1 MKKTLTF
8 LIGLLFISAS
18 AQNKHFDL
26 TWEDSPKEFLKENST
41 TALPAFNEEYYVN
54 NDDGTISFIAQ
65 WDDDR
70 YVNKNTIQI
79 TNVAYGTISNQNLGG
94 IDKRRLPTSIEAKI
108 VNSSARGK
116 NAHILIVSP
125 LINDNG
131 VIKKVLS
138 FDVNYSFLARRP
150 NNSIAKNTAAV
161 TSSVLAS
168 GNFYRFSV
176 QESGIHRISAD
187 FLNQIGLNTG
197 NINPRKIK
205 IYGNGG
211 RMIPHVNSEN
221 EYYDVTENAIS
232 VVGEEDGEFNA
243 NDYILFYAE
252 GSRKWNKDSQTHINA
267 YTDKTYYYITADGSD
282 DGKRIPEAVQPTATP
297 DITINQYDDY
307 QFHEE
312 DNVNIVKLG
321 RRWFGEVFNIE
332 TEQTFDFTI
341 PNLITTEPVTIGIK
355 PAAISNG
362 TTTMTT
368 AINGQPAQD
377 INGNSAFNFSFS
389 PINTSTLAT
398 QHVVSGATQLRQGLI
413 VDQVNL
419 SSENLSITLTYQNNG
434 VAGSVGYLDYIT
446 VEARRMLTGIGS
458 QFTFRYN
465 DARNILGVGE
475 FVISNAASIEQ
486 VWDVTD
492 IWNVTK
498 ITNDAL
504 ANNFSF
510 KAPMGEVREYIALD
524 TSQFLIPSIEP
535 NSLLVNQ
542 DLKGSVFSQGDV
554 EYIIITPDAFVSQA
568 ERLADFHRNNSGM
581 IVKVVTLASIYNEFN
596 TGNPDIGAIRN
607 FIKYVYDNASTVD
620 NRVKYVCMFGDAS
633 YDYKD
638 RIEGNTNIVPV
649 YQAFDSF
656 NLTRGFMTD
665 DFYGMMDP
673 DEGLLTIS
681 DRLDIA
687 LGRMLIL
694 DANQAKEM
702 VDKTLTYYS
711 KESYGR
717 WRNTVTIVSDDAENN
732 SDKDLE
738 VDLDALGNTI
748 AQQKPFINITK
759 IHSDAYVQ
767 QSSAAGERY
776 PEVNEAIKDNIALGS
791 LVVNYFGHGG
801 EDGLSG
807 ERIFEKG
814 DSQEL
819 TNECRLPL
827 FITITCE
834 YTRFDNPLRETA
846 GEFMFWNE
854 NGGAVALLTTTR
866 QIFQNVGVSINELL
880 ARYLFSYGSNEYQ
893 PVSEALRQTKTL
905 VTTTNKR
912 TVFYIG
918 DPALKLAIPRPRV
931 NLTAINDV
939 PITQP
944 TDTLKALS
952 KVKMAGNITDE
963 FGNLLDTYNGTVFST
978 IYDKKIQRQTLA
990 NDFPFVLDFE
1000 TLGEII
1006 FRGKSEVVDGNFE
1019 FEFVVPRD
1027 ITIPVGN
1034 GRISFYAE
1042 KGDILEDHTGFNESF
1057 KVGELDENA
1066 PVDNDPPVVNLFLN
1080 DESFVSG
1087 GITNES
1093 PFLLAKL
1100 SDENGINTASGIGHD
1115 IVAILDGDEVN
1126 PFVLNDYYETELND
1140 YTRGIVKFPLRDLE
1154 DGTHTL
1160 SLKAWDVY
1168 NNSSTTE
1175 IQFTVFNE
1183 NNSLTITNV
1192 LNYPNPFVSYTEF
1205 WFNHNSSSELDIMV
1219 QVFTISGKVVRTLVG
1234 KTNAGATSKDF
1245 SSLSRDIV
1253 WDGKDDFGDKLAKG
1267 VYVYKITVKS
1277 PLTNQKVEKFEKLVI
1292 L

>member
-1 MKKTLTF
+1 MKKKLTF
-8 LIGLLFISAS
+8 LIGILFISAQ

-26 TWEDSPKEFLKENST
+26 VWNDTPAQFSNESSTITLPTFTKEYFV
-41 TALPAFNEEYYVN
+41 Y
-54 NDDGTISFIAQ
+54 NDNATISFIAQ
-65 WDDDR
+65 WSDDR
-70 YVNKNTIQI
+70 SVNKNSIRI
-79 TNVAYGTISNQNLGG
+79 ENVAYGTMSNQNLGA
-94 IDKRRLPTSIEAKI
+94 IDKRKLPTTIKFQIS
-108 VNSSARGK
+108 NSSARGE
-116 NAHILIVSP
+116 NAHVLIVSP
-125 LINDNG
+125 LINENG
-131 VIKKVLS
+131 IVKKVLS
-138 FDVNYSFLARRP
+138 FDVSYNFLARRP
-150 NNSIAKNTAAV
+150 NSVFKNSEAV
-161 TSSVLAS
+161 TNSVLAS
-168 GNFYRFSV
+168 GNFYKFSLE
-176 QESGIHRISAD
+176 ESGIYRLNAD
-187 FLNQIGLNTG
+187 FLNQLGLNTG

-211 RMIPHVNSEN
+211 RMIPHLNSLN
-221 EYYDVTENAIS
+221 EHFDVIENAIT
-232 VVGEEDGEFNA
+232 VVGEEDGQFNA
-243 NDYILFYAE
+243 EDYVLFYAE
-252 GSRKWNKDSQTHINA
+252 GPKKWNSDSQTHINA
-267 YTDKTYYYITADGSD
+267 YSNKTYYYITADGSQ
-282 DGKRIPEAVQPTATP
+282 DGKRIAEAMQPTGTP
-297 DITINQYDDY
+297 DVTITQFDDY
-307 QFHEE
+307 QFHEL
-312 DNVNIVKLG
+312 DNANIVKLG
-321 RRWFGEVFNIE
+321 RRWFGEIFNID
-332 TEQTFDFTI
+332 TEQTFDFTLQ
-341 PNLITTEPVTIGIK
+341 NLVATEPVSIGIK

-362 TTTMTT
+362 TTSMSTL
-368 AINGQPAQD
+368 INGQPAED
-377 INGNSAFNFSFS
+377 TNGQSIFNFSFS
-389 PINTSTLAT
+389 PINASSYAT
-398 QHVVSGATQLRQGLI
+398 QHISSGLPPERQGLI
-413 VDQVNL
+413 EEEVTV
-419 SSENLSITLTYQNNG
+419 SSENLSITLNYQNNG

-446 VEARRMLTGIGS
+446 VASTRTLTGVDE
-458 QFTFRYN
+458 QFKFRYN
-465 DARNILGVGE
+465 DAGSILGIGE
-475 FVISNAASIEQ
+475 FVISNASNIAQ

-492 IWNVTK
+492 IWNVK
-498 ITNDAL
+498 KVTNDAS
-504 ANNFSF
+504 ANTFSF
-510 KAPMGEVREYIALD
+510 AASMGEIREYIALD
-524 TSQFLIPSIEP
+524 TTVFLTPTLEP
-535 NSLLVNQ
+535 NSLVVNQ
-542 DLKGSVFSQGDV
+542 DLKGTIFATGDV
-554 EYIIITPDAFVSQA
+554 EYIIISPEAFVTQA

-581 IVKVVTLASIYNEFN
+581 IVKVVTLKSIYAEFN

-607 FIKYVYDNASTVD
+607 FLKYVYDNASTD
-620 NRVKYVCMFGDAS
+620 ENKIKYVCMFGDAS

-649 YQAFDSF
+649 YHAYDSF
-656 NLTRGFMTD
+656 NLTRGYMTD
-665 DFYGMMDP
+665 DFYGMMDEE
-673 DEGLLTIS
+673 EGTMFIT

-687 LGRMLIL
+687 FGRMLIL
-694 DANQAKEM
+694 DANQAKKM
-702 VDKTLTYYS
+702 VDKTLSYYA

-717 WRNTVTIVSDDAENN
+717 WRNTVTIISDDAQNN

-748 AQQKPFINITK
+748 AQNKPFINITK
-759 IHSDAYVQ
+759 IHADAYVQ
-767 QSSAAGERY
+767 ESSAAGERY
-776 PEVNEAIKDNIALGS
+776 PEVKEAIKDNIALGS

-834 YTRFDNPLRETA
+834 YTRFDNPLRQTA

-854 NGGAVALLTTTR
+854 NGGAVSLLTTTR
-866 QIFQNVGVSINELL
+866 QIFQNVGVSINQLL
-880 ARYLFSYGSNEYQ
+880 ARYLFSYGSNEYL
-893 PVSEALRQTKTL
+893 PISEALRQTKTL
-905 VTTTNKR
+905 VTTSNKR

-918 DPALKLAIPRPRV
+918 DPALKLAIPKPRV

-963 FGNLLDTYNGTVFST
+963 FGNLLNTYNGTVFSA

-1006 FRGKSEVVDGNFE
+1006 FRGKAAVVDGNFE

-1042 KGDILEDHTGFNESF
+1042 KNDILEDHTGFNESF
-1057 KVGELDENA
+1057 KVGELNENA
-1066 PVDNDPPVVNLFLN
+1066 PIDNEGPLVNLFMN

-1100 SDENGINTASGIGHD
+1100 SDDNGINTASGIGHD
-1115 IVAILDGDEVN
+1115 IIAILDGDEVN

-1140 YTRGIVKFPLRDLE
+1140 YTKGIVKFPLRDLE
-1154 DGTHTL
+1154 EGTHTL
-1160 SLKAWDVY
+1160 LLKAWDVY
-1168 NNSSTTE
+1168 NNSATTE

-1183 NNSLTITNV
+1183 NNSLTINNV

-1219 QVFTISGKVVRTLVG
+1219 QVFTISGKVVRTLIG
-1234 KTNAGATSKDF
+1234 KSNAGASSKNS

-1277 PLTNQKVEKFEKLVI
+1277 ALTNQKAEKFEKLVI

>member
-8 LIGLLFISAS
+8 LIGLLFISVH

-26 TWEDSPKEFLKENST
+26 TWSDTPKEFLKENSSVK
-41 TALPAFNEEYYVN
+41 LPTFNEDYFVVN
-54 NDDGTISFIAQ
+54 DNGTISFIAQ

-70 YVNKNTIQI
+70 YVNKNSMQLQ
-79 TNVAYGTISNQNLGG
+79 NVTYGAISNQNLGA
-94 IDKRRLPTSIEAKI
+94 IDKQKLPNSIQARI
-108 VNSSARGK
+108 VNSGARGK

-125 LINDNG
+125 LINENG
-131 VIKKVLS
+131 IVKKVLS
-138 FDVNYSFLARRP
+138 FDISYNFLANRSRSIGK
-150 NNSIAKNTAAV
+150 NNTTI
-161 TSSVLAS
+161 TSSVLSS
-168 GNFYRFSV
+168 GNFYKFSV
-176 QESGIHRISAD
+176 EETGIYRLSAD
-187 FLNQIGLNTG
+187 FLNQLGLNTG

-211 RMIPHVNSEN
+211 RMIPHLNSAN
-221 EYYDVTENAIS
+221 EHYDVAENAIT
-232 VVGEEDGEFNA
+232 VFGEEDGEFNA
-243 NDYILFYAE
+243 NDYVLFYAE
-252 GSRKWNKDSQTHINA
+252 GPSKFNSDSQTHINA
-267 YTDKTYYYITADGSD
+267 YTDKTYYFITVDGE

-297 DITINQYDDY
+297 DVTITEYDDY
-307 QFHEE
+307 QFHEV
-312 DNVNIVKLG
+312 DVVNIVKLG
-321 RRWFGEVFNIE
+321 RRWFGEIFNIE
-332 TEQTFDFTI
+332 SEQTFNFTL
-341 PNLITTEPVTIGIK
+341 PNLVTTEPVRIGIK

-362 TTTMTT
+362 VTNMNTI
-368 AINGQPAQD
+368 INGQPAENVDGQP
-377 INGNSAFNFSFS
+377 AFNFMF
-389 PINTSTLAT
+389 PQINDTRLAT
-398 QHVVSGATQLRQGLI
+398 EHNVSGVNSNRNGLI
-413 VDQVNL
+413 EDEVNL
-419 SSENLSITLTYQNNG
+419 SSGDLSITLNYENNG
-434 VAGSVGYLDYIT
+434 IAGSIAYLDYIS
-446 VEARRMLTGIGS
+446 VESKRTLMGVDD
-458 QFTFRYN
+458 QFTFKYN
-465 DARNILGVGE
+465 DARNIIGIGE
-475 FVISNAASIEQ
+475 FVVSNASKIYE
-486 VWDVTD
+486 VWDITD

-498 ITNDAL
+498 VTNTTSSGT
-504 ANNFSF
+504 FSF
-510 KAPMGEVREYIALD
+510 KAAMGEVRQYIAGD
-524 TSQFLIPSIEP
+524 SSRFLIPTIEP
-535 NSLLVNQ
+535 NSLVPNQ
-542 DLKGSVFSQGDV
+542 DLKGSIFANGDI
-554 EYIIITPDAFVSQA
+554 EYIIISPENLAAQA
-568 ERLADFHRNNSGM
+568 ERIADFHRGNSGM
-581 IVKVVTLASIYNEFN
+581 VAEVVTLKSIYNEFN

-607 FIKYVYDNASTVD
+607 FLKYVYDNASVPE
-620 NRVKYVCMFGDAS
+620 NRIKYVCFFGDAS

-638 RIEGNTNIVPV
+638 RIQGNTNIVPV
-649 YQAFDSF
+649 FQAYDSF
-656 NLTRGFMTD
+656 NLTSGFMTD
-665 DFYGMMDP
+665 DFYGMMDD
-673 DEGLLTIS
+673 DEGTMAVT

-687 LGRMLIL
+687 LGRMLLL
-694 DANQAKEM
+694 DANQAKKI
-702 VDKTLTYYS
+702 VDKTLVYYS
-711 KESYGR
+711 KEAFGR

-732 SDKDLE
+732 SDRELE
-738 VDLDALGNTI
+738 VDLDALGDVISTE
-748 AQQKPFINITK
+748 KPFINISK

-767 QSSAAGERY
+767 ESSAAGERY

-801 EDGLSG
+801 EDGLAG

-819 TNECRLPL
+819 ANDCRLPL

-854 NGGAVALLTTTR
+854 KGGAVSLLTTTR

-880 ARYLFSYGSNEYQ
+880 ARYLFSYGSNVYE
-893 PVSEALRQTKTL
+893 PVSEALRQTKNL

-912 TVFYIG
+912 TVFFIG
-918 DPALKLAIPRPRV
+918 DPAMKLAIPQPRV

-952 KVKMAGNITDE
+952 RVKMAGNITDDS
-963 FGNLLDTYNGTVFST
+963 GNLMDTYNGTVFST

-990 NDFPFVLDFE
+990 NDIPFVLDFE

-1006 FRGKSEVVDGNFE
+1006 FRGKAAVVDGEFE

-1042 KGDILEDHTGFNESF
+1042 KEGVLEDNTGYNENF
-1057 KVGELDENA
+1057 KVGELNEDAPIDNDA
-1066 PVDNDPPVVNLFLN
+1066 PVINLFLN

-1100 SDENGINTASGIGHD
+1100 SDANGINTASGIGHD
-1115 IVAILDGDEVN
+1115 IVAVLDGDEVN
-1126 PFVLNDYYETELND
+1126 PIILNDYYETELND
-1140 YTRGIVKFPLRDLE
+1140 YTRGIVKFPLRDIE

-1183 NNSLTITNV
+1183 NNSLTINNV

-1205 WFNHNSSSELDIMV
+1205 WFNHNSSSELDIMI

-1234 KTNAGATSKDF
+1234 KTNAGASSKDF

>member
-8 LIGLLFISAS
+8 LLGLLFISAY

-26 TWEDSPKEFLKENST
+26 TWSDTPKEFSKENSSVK
-41 TALPAFNEEYYVN
+41 LPTFNEEYFVS

-70 YVNKNTIQI
+70 FVNKNSMQI
-79 TNVAYGTISNQNLGG
+79 ENVVYGTISNQNLGE
-94 IDKRRLPTSIEAKI
+94 IDTQRLPTSLQSKI
-108 VNSSARGK
+108 VNSGARGK

-125 LINDNG
+125 LIRENG
-131 VIKKVLS
+131 VVKKVLS
-138 FDVNYSFLARRP
+138 FDVSYTFLARRP
-150 NNSIAKNTAAV
+150 NIRTKNNTTI

-168 GNFYRFSV
+168 GNFYKFSV
-176 QESGIHRISAD
+176 VESGIYRLDAN
-187 FLNQIGLNTG
+187 FLNQVGLNTG
-197 NINPRKIK
+197 SIDPRKIK

-211 RMIPHVNSEN
+211 RMIPHRNSEN
-221 EYYDVTENAIS
+221 EYYDVTENAIT
-232 VVGEEDGEFNA
+232 VFGEEDGEFNA
-243 NDYILFYAE
+243 QDYILFYAE
-252 GSRKWNKDSQTHINA
+252 GNDVFNQDSQTHINA
-267 YTDKTYYYITADGSD
+267 YSDKTYYFITADGTE
-282 DGKRIPEAVQPTATP
+282 DGKRIPEAVQPTAAP
-297 DITINQYDDY
+297 DITITTYDDY
-307 QFHEE
+307 QFHEV

-321 RRWFGEVFNIE
+321 RRWFGDVFNIE
-332 TEQTFDFTI
+332 TERTFNFTL
-341 PNLITTEPVTIGIK
+341 PNLVTSEPVRIGIK

-362 TTTMTT
+362 ITNMNTI
-368 AINGQPAQD
+368 INGQPAEN
-377 INGNSAFNFSFS
+377 INGQPAFNFTF
-389 PINTSTLAT
+389 PQINDSRLAT
-398 QHVVSGATQLRQGLI
+398 EHNVSGVPANRNGLI
-413 VDQVNL
+413 IDDVNL
-419 SSENLSITLTYQNNG
+419 SSNDLNITLNYQNNG
-434 VAGSVGYLDYIT
+434 IAGSIAYLDYIS
-446 VEARRMLTGIGS
+446 VESRRTLMGIDD
-458 QFTFRYN
+458 QFKFKYN
-465 DARNILGVGE
+465 DARNIVGTGE
-475 FVISNAASIEQ
+475 FVISNATKVYE
-486 VWDVTD
+486 VWDITD

-498 ITNDAL
+498 VTNTDASGT
-504 ANNFSF
+504 FSF
-510 KAPMGEVREYIALD
+510 KAPMGEVRQYIAGD
-524 TSQFLIPSIEP
+524 TSRFLIPTIEP
-535 NSLLVNQ
+535 NNQVPNQ
-542 DLKGSVFSQGDV
+542 DLKGSIFANGDV
-554 EYIIITPDAFVSQA
+554 EYIIVSPENLASQA
-568 ERLADFHRNNSGM
+568 ERIAEFHRGNSGM
-581 IVKVVTLASIYNEFN
+581 NAQVVTLKNIYNEFN

-607 FIKYVYDNASTVD
+607 FLKYVYDNATVPE
-620 NRVKYVCMFGDAS
+620 NRLKYVCFFGDAS

-638 RIEGNTNIVPV
+638 RVQGNTNIVPV
-649 YQAFDSF
+649 FQAYDSF
-656 NLTRGFMTD
+656 NLTSGFMTD
-665 DFYGMMDP
+665 DFYGMMDD
-673 DEGLLTIS
+673 DEGTMAVT

-687 LGRMLIL
+687 LGRMLVL
-694 DANQAKEM
+694 DPNQAKNI
-702 VDKTLTYYS
+702 VDKTLVYYS
-711 KESYGR
+711 KEAFGR

-738 VDLDALGNTI
+738 VDLDALGDVISTE
-748 AQQKPFINITK
+748 KPFINISK
-759 IHSDAYVQ
+759 IHSDAFQQ

-801 EDGLSG
+801 EDGLAG

-819 TNECRLPL
+819 ANDCRLPL

-854 NGGAVALLTTTR
+854 RGGAVSLLTTTR

-880 ARYLFSYGSNEYQ
+880 ARYLFSYGSNEYE
-893 PVSEALRQTKTL
+893 PVSEALRLTKNL

-912 TVFYIG
+912 TVFFIG
-918 DPALKLAIPRPRV
+918 DPAMKLAIPRPRV

-952 KVKMAGNITDE
+952 RVKMAGNITDDA
-963 FGNLLDTYNGTVFST
+963 GNLMNTYNGTVFST
-978 IYDKKIQRQTLA
+978 IYDKNIQRQTLA
-990 NDFPFVLDFE
+990 NDFPFVMDFE

-1006 FRGKSEVVDGNFE
+1006 FRGKAQVVEGEFE

-1042 KGDILEDHTGFNESF
+1042 KEGVLEDHTGYNDSF
-1057 KVGELDENA
+1057 KVGELNEDAPEDNDA
-1066 PVDNDPPVVNLFLN
+1066 PVINLFLN

-1100 SDENGINTASGIGHD
+1100 SDANGINTASGIGHD

-1126 PFVLNDYYETELND
+1126 PIVLNDYYETELND

-1154 DGTHTL
+1154 EGTHTL

-1205 WFNHNSSSELDIMV
+1205 WFNHNSSSELDIMI
-1219 QVFTISGKVVRTLVG
+1219 QIFTVSGKVVRTLVG
-1234 KTNAGATSKDF
+1234 KTNAGASSKDF

>member
-8 LIGLLFISAS
+8 LISLLFISAY

-26 TWEDSPKEFLKENST
+26 TWSTTPKEFSKEST
-41 TALPAFNEEYYVN
+41 TVQLPTFNKEYFVS

-65 WDDDR
+65 WDDSR
-70 YVNKNTIQI
+70 FVNSRSLQLD
-79 TNVAYGTISNQNLGG
+79 NVVYETISNESLGA
-94 IDKRRLPTSIEAKI
+94 IDKTKLPTSIQAKI
-108 VNSSARGK
+108 VNASARDN
-116 NAHILIVSP
+116 NAHLLIVSP
-125 LINDNG
+125 LIRENG
-131 VIKKVLS
+131 TVKKVVS
-138 FDVNYSFLARRP
+138 FDVSYNFSARRA
-150 NNSIAKNTAAV
+150 NAISKSSTAIS
-161 TSSVLAS
+161 SSVLAS
-168 GNFYRFSV
+168 GSFYKFSV
-176 QESGIHRISAD
+176 TESGIYRIDAN
-187 FLNQIGLNTG
+187 FLNQLGLNTG
-197 NINPRKIK
+197 SINPRKIK

-211 RMIPHVNSEN
+211 RMIPHLNSLN
-221 EYYDVTENAIS
+221 QYYDVAENAIT

-243 NDYILFYAE
+243 QDYILFYAE
-252 GSRKWNKDSQTHINA
+252 GPDVFNDDSQTHINA
-267 YTDKTYYYITADGSD
+267 YTDKTFYYITADGSE
-282 DGKRIPEAVQPTATP
+282 DGKRIPEAVQPTAAP
-297 DITINQYDDY
+297 DVTITQYNDY
-307 QFHEE
+307 QYHEV

-332 TEQTFDFTI
+332 SEQTFNFTL
-341 PNLITTEPVTIGIK
+341 PNLVTTEPVRIGIK

-362 TTTMTT
+362 ITNMNTF
-368 AINGQPAQD
+368 INNQPAQNIDGQPA
-377 INGNSAFNFSFS
+377 FNFTF
-389 PINTSTLAT
+389 PQINDSRLAT
-398 QHVVSGATQLRQGLI
+398 EHNVSGVSSNRNGLI
-413 VDQVNL
+413 IDEVNVT
-419 SSENLSITLTYQNNG
+419 SEDLNITLNYQNNG
-434 VAGSVGYLDYIT
+434 IAGSIAYLDYIT
-446 VEARRMLTGIGS
+446 VEATRTLTGIDD
-458 QFTFRYN
+458 QFKFKY
-465 DARNILGVGE
+465 DEARNIMGVGE
-475 FVISNAASIEQ
+475 FVISNASKVFE
-486 VWDVTD
+486 VWDITDMWNITKVT
-492 IWNVTK
+492 NT
-498 ITNDAL
+498 AL
-504 ANNFSF
+504 ANTFSF
-510 KAPMGEVREYIALD
+510 KAPMGEVRQYMAGD
-524 TSQFLIPSIEP
+524 TSRFLIPTIEP
-535 NSLLVNQ
+535 NSQVVNQ
-542 DLKGSVFSQGDV
+542 DIKGTIFSDGDV
-554 EYIIITPDAFVSQA
+554 EYIIVAPENLASQA
-568 ERLADFHRNNSGM
+568 ERIAEFHRGNSGM
-581 IVKVVTLASIYNEFN
+581 ITKVVTLESIYSEFN

-607 FIKYVYDNASTVD
+607 FIKYVYDNASIPE

-638 RIEGNTNIVPV
+638 RIQGNTNIVPV
-649 YQAFDSF
+649 FQAYDSF
-656 NLTRGFMTD
+656 NLTSGFMTD
-665 DFYGMMDP
+665 DFYGMMDSN
-673 DEGLLTIS
+673 EGTMAVF
-681 DRLDIA
+681 DRLDVA
-687 LGRMLIL
+687 MGRMLVL
-694 DANQAKEM
+694 DPNQAKNI
-702 VDKTLTYYS
+702 VDKTLVYYS
-711 KESYGR
+711 KEAFGR

-732 SDKDLE
+732 SDKDLQ
-738 VDLDALGNTI
+738 VDLDALGEVI
-748 AQQKPFINITK
+748 AAEKPFINISK

-801 EDGLSG
+801 EDGLAG

-819 TNECRLPL
+819 TNDCRLPL

-854 NGGAVALLTTTR
+854 NGGAVSLLTTTR

-880 ARYLFSYGSNEYQ
+880 ARYLFAYDSNEY
-893 PVSEALRQTKTL
+893 PTVAEALRQTKNL

-918 DPALKLAIPRPRV
+918 DPAMKLAIPQPRV

-952 KVKMAGNITDE
+952 RIKIAGNVTDDA
-963 FGNLLDTYNGTVFST
+963 GNLMNTYNGTVFST
-978 IYDKKIQRQTLA
+978 IYDKKIQRQTLS
-990 NDFPFVLDFE
+990 NDFPFIFDFE

-1006 FRGKSEVVDGNFE
+1006 FRGKAEVVEGNFE

-1042 KGDILEDHTGFNESF
+1042 KEGTLEDHTGYSEEL
-1057 KVGELDENA
+1057 KVGELNEDAPIDNDA
-1066 PVDNDPPVVNLFLN
+1066 PVVDLFLN

-1100 SDENGINTASGIGHD
+1100 SDANGINTASGIGHD

-1126 PFVLNDYYETELND
+1126 PIILNDYYETELND
-1140 YTRGIVKFPLRDLE
+1140 YTRGIVKFQLRDLE
-1154 DGTHTL
+1154 EGTHTL
-1160 SLKAWDVY
+1160 SLRAWDVY
-1168 NNSSTTE
+1168 NNSTTTE

-1183 NNSLTITNV
+1183 SNSLTITNV

-1219 QVFTISGKVVRTLVG
+1219 QIFTISGKVVRTLVG
-1234 KTNAGATSKDF
+1234 KTNAGASSKDF

>member
-1 MKKTLTF
+1 MKKKLTL
-8 LIGLLFISAS
+8 LIGLLFISVQ

-26 TWEDSPKEFLKENST
+26 TWSDSPVEFLKENT
-41 TALPAFNEEYYVN
+41 ITKLPTFNEEYYVN

-65 WDDDR
+65 WNDDR
-70 YVNKNTIQI
+70 YVNANSIRI
-79 TNVAYGTISNQNLGG
+79 DNVVYGAISRENLGA
-94 IDKRRLPTSIEAKI
+94 INKQLLPTTIKAKI
-108 VNSSARGK
+108 VNSSARNK

-131 VIKKVLS
+131 NVKKVLS
-138 FDVNYSFLARRP
+138 FDVSYNFLANRS
-150 NNSIAKNTAAV
+150 NIVVKSAEAITN
-161 TSSVLAS
+161 SVLAS
-168 GNFYRFSV
+168 GSFYKFSV
-176 QESGIHRISAD
+176 EESGVYRLSAD
-187 FLNQIGLNTG
+187 FLNQLGLDTG
-197 NINPRKIK
+197 SLDPKKIK

-211 RMIPHVNSEN
+211 RMIPLLNSQN
-221 EYYDVTENAIS
+221 EYYDVTENAIT
-232 VVGEEDGEFNA
+232 VVGEDDGQFNA
-243 NDYILFYAE
+243 QDYILFYAE
-252 GSRKWNKDSQTHINA
+252 GPKKWNADSQTHINA
-267 YTDKTYYYITADGSD
+267 YTDKTYYYITADGTA
-282 DGKRIPEAVQPTATP
+282 DGKRIPEAVQPTGTP
-297 DITINQYDDY
+297 DVTITEYDGY
-307 QFHEE
+307 QFHEV
-312 DNVNIVKLG
+312 DNINIVKLG

-332 TEQTFDFTI
+332 TEQTFNFTL
-341 PNLITTEPVTIGIK
+341 PNLVTSAPVRIGIK
-355 PAAISNG
+355 PAAVSNG
-362 TTTMTT
+362 TTSMTT
-368 AINGQPAQD
+368 VINGQPAQNT
-377 INGNSAFNFSFS
+377 NGQPTFAFSFA
-389 PINTSTLAT
+389 PINDSSFAT
-398 QHVVSGATQLRQGLI
+398 QHIVSGVSQLQQGLI
-413 VDQVNL
+413 EDEVNL
-419 SSENLSITLTYQNNG
+419 SSENLNITLTYQNNG
-434 VAGSVGYLDYIT
+434 IAGSVAYLDYISIWSKHT
-446 VEARRMLTGIGS
+446 LTGTGS

-465 DARNILGVGE
+465 DARNSMGIGE
-475 FVISNAASIEQ
+475 YVFSNASSITQ
-486 VWDVTD
+486 VWDITD
-492 IWNVTK
+492 IWNIRK
-498 ITNDAL
+498 ISNDTA
-504 ANNFSF
+504 ASAFSF
-510 KAPMGEVREYIALD
+510 TAPMGEIREYIAVD
-524 TSQFLIPSIEP
+524 GSQFLIPTIEP
-535 NSLLVNQ
+535 NSLVANQ
-542 DLKGSVFSQGDV
+542 DLKGTIFNDGDV
-554 EYIIITPDAFVSQA
+554 DYIIVSPDHFTVQA
-568 ERLADFHRNNSGM
+568 ERLADFHRNYSGM
-581 IVKVVTLASIYNEFN
+581 NVKVVTLTSIYNEFN

-607 FIKYVYDNASTVD
+607 FIKYVYDNASSLD
-620 NRVKYVCMFGDAS
+620 NRLKYVCFFGDAS
-633 YDYKD
+633 YDYKN
-638 RIEGNTNIVPV
+638 RIAGNSNIVPV
-649 YQAFDSF
+649 YHAYDSF
-656 NLTRGFMTD
+656 NLTRGFMSD
-665 DFYGMMDP
+665 DFYGMMDQN
-673 DEGLLTIS
+673 EGTLAVS

-687 LGRMLIL
+687 LGRMLVN
-694 DANQAKEM
+694 DVNQAKEM

-711 KESYGR
+711 KEAYGR

-748 AQQKPFINITK
+748 AQEKPFINISK

-801 EDGLSG
+801 EDGLAG
-807 ERIFEKG
+807 ERIFEKV

-819 TNECRLPL
+819 ANDCRLPL

-834 YTRFDNPLRETA
+834 YTRFDNPLRDTA

-854 NGGAVALLTTTR
+854 NGGAISLLTTTR

-893 PVSEALRQTKTL
+893 PISEALRQTKNL
-905 VTTTNKR
+905 VTTSNKR

-918 DPALKLAIPRPRV
+918 DPALKLAIPKPRV

-952 KVKMAGNITDE
+952 RIKMAGNITDE
-963 FGNLLDTYNGTVFST
+963 AGNIMNTYNGTVFST

-990 NDFPFVLDFE
+990 NDFPFILDFE

-1006 FRGKSEVVDGNFE
+1006 FRGKAEVVDGTFE

-1034 GRISFYAE
+1034 GRVSFYAE
-1042 KGDILEDHTGFNESF
+1042 KEGVLEDHTGFNESF
-1057 KVGELDENA
+1057 KVGELNEDA
-1066 PVDNDPPVVNLFLN
+1066 PVDNEPPVINLYMN

-1126 PFVLNDYYETELND
+1126 PFILNDYYETELND

-1219 QVFTISGKVVRTLVG
+1219 QVFTVSGKVVRTLVG
-1234 KTNAGATSKDF
+1234 KTNAEATSKDY

-1253 WDGKDDFGDKLAKG
+1253 WDGKDDFGDKLGKG

>member
-1 MKKTLTF
+1 MKNTLTF
-8 LIGLLFISAS
+8 LIGLLFISAQ
-18 AQNKHFDL
+18 AQNRHFDL
-26 TWEDSPKEFLKENST
+26 TWSDTPKEFLKENS
-41 TALPAFNEEYYVN
+41 AEKLPVFDEKYFVN

-70 YVNKNTIQI
+70 YVNNRTINLE
-79 TNVAYGTISNQNLGG
+79 NVAYATISNEKLGA
-94 IDKRRLPTSIEAKI
+94 INKRKLPTSIQAKI
-108 VNSSARGK
+108 LNSGARGK
-116 NAHILIVSP
+116 NAHVLIVSP

-131 VIKKVLS
+131 IIKKVLS
-138 FDVNYSFLARRP
+138 FDVSYNFLARRP
-150 NNSIAKNTAAV
+150 NSLAKNSQV
-161 TSSVLAS
+161 ITSSVLSS
-168 GNFYRFSV
+168 GNFYKFSV
-176 QESGIHRISAD
+176 EESGIYRLSAD
-187 FLNQIGLNTG
+187 FLNQLGLDTG
-197 NINPRKIK
+197 TINPRKIK

-211 RMIPHVNSEN
+211 RMIPHLNSLN
-221 EYYDVTENAIS
+221 QYFDVTENAIS
-232 VVGEEDGEFNA
+232 VIGEEDGAFNQG
-243 NDYILFYAE
+243 DYILFYAE
-252 GSRKWNKDSQTHINA
+252 GPEKWNADSQTHINA

-282 DGKRIPEAVQPTATP
+282 DGKRIPEAVQPTTAPAVT
-297 DITINQYDDY
+297 ITEYDDY
-307 QFHEE
+307 QFHEV
-312 DNVNIVKLG
+312 DVVNIVKLG

-332 TEQTFDFTI
+332 SEQTFEFSL
-341 PNLITTEPVTIGIK
+341 PNLVTSEPVRIGIK

-362 TTTMTT
+362 ITTMSTF
-368 AINGQPAQD
+368 INGQPAEN
-377 INGNSAFNFSFS
+377 INGQSAFNFSFAQ
-389 PINTSTLAT
+389 INGSSLAT
-398 QHVVSGATQLRQGLI
+398 QHIVSGASQQRQGLI
-413 VDQVNL
+413 EDEVNL
-419 SSENLSITLTYQNNG
+419 TSGDLNITLRYENNG
-434 VAGSVGYLDYIT
+434 IAGSIAYLDYIS
-446 VEARRMLTGIGS
+446 VEAKRMLMGVGE
-458 QFTFRYN
+458 QFTFKYN
-465 DARNILGVGE
+465 DARNVLGVGE
-475 FVISNAASIEQ
+475 YVISNAAAIEE
-486 VWDVTD
+486 VWDITDMWNATKVT
-492 IWNVTK
+492 NST
-498 ITNDAL
+498 A
-504 ANNFSF
+504 ASNFSF
-510 KAPMGEVREYIALD
+510 RAPMGEIREYIALD
-524 TSQFLIPSIEP
+524 NSRFLIPTIEP
-535 NSLLVNQ
+535 NSLVVNQ
-542 DLKGSVFSQGDV
+542 DLKGSIFSGGDV
-554 EYIIITPDAFVSQA
+554 DYIIISPEDFVSQA
-568 ERLADFHRNNSGM
+568 ERLADLHRNISEMN
-581 IVKVVTLASIYNEFN
+581 VKVVTLKSIYNEFN

-607 FIKYVYDNASTVD
+607 FLKYVYDNATTPD
-620 NRVKYVCMFGDAS
+620 NRLKYVCFFGDAS

-649 YQAFDSF
+649 YQAYDSF

-673 DEGLLTIS
+673 NEGTMAVS

-694 DANQAKEM
+694 DANQAKQM
-702 VDKTLTYYS
+702 VDKTITYYS
-711 KESYGR
+711 KEAYGR

-748 AQQKPFINITK
+748 ALEKPFINISK
-759 IHSDAYVQ
+759 IHSDAFVQ

-776 PEVNEAIKDNIALGS
+776 PEVTEAIKDNIALGS

-801 EDGLSG
+801 EDGLAG
-807 ERIFEKG
+807 ERIFEKV

-834 YTRFDNPLRETA
+834 YTRFDNPLRQTA

-854 NGGAVALLTTTR
+854 KGGAVSLLTTTR

-893 PVSEALRQTKTL
+893 PVSEALRQTKNL
-905 VTTTNKR
+905 VTTSNKR

-952 KVKMAGNITDE
+952 RVKISGNITDE
-963 FGNLLDTYNGTVFST
+963 SGNLLNSYNGTVFSS

-1006 FRGKSEVVDGNFE
+1006 FRGKAEVVEGNFE

-1042 KGDILEDHTGFNESF
+1042 KGDVLEDHTGFSENL
-1057 KVGELDENA
+1057 KVGELNEDA
-1066 PVDNDPPVVNLFLN
+1066 PIDNDAPVVNLFLN

-1100 SDENGINTASGIGHD
+1100 SDANGINTASGIGHD

-1154 DGTHTL
+1154 EGTHTL

-1219 QVFTISGKVVRTLVG
+1219 QIFTVSGKVVRTLVG
-1234 KTNAGATSKDF
+1234 KTNAGASSKDF

>member
-8 LIGLLFISAS
+8 LIGLLFITVH

-26 TWEDSPKEFLKENST
+26 TWSDTAKEFSKENSIVK
-41 TALPAFNEEYYVN
+41 LPTFNEEYFVS

-70 YVNKNTIQI
+70 YVSKNSMQLE
-79 TNVAYGTISNQNLGG
+79 NVVYGTISNQELGG
-94 IDKRRLPTSIEAKI
+94 INKQKLPTSIQARM

-125 LINDNG
+125 LIRQNG
-131 VIKKVLS
+131 VVKKVLS
-138 FDVNYSFLARRP
+138 FDVRYNFLAGRSTSAP
-150 NNSIAKNTAAV
+150 AQSTAAI

-168 GNFYRFSV
+168 GNFYKFSV
-176 QESGIHRISAD
+176 TESGIYRLDAN
-187 FLNQIGLNTG
+187 FLNQLGLNTG
-197 NINPRKIK
+197 TLNPRKIK

-211 RMIPHVNSEN
+211 RMIPHLNSQN
-221 EYYDVTENAIS
+221 EHYDVAENAIT
-232 VVGEEDGEFNA
+232 VVGEQDGAFNA
-243 NDYILFYAE
+243 EDYILFYAE
-252 GSRKWNKDSQTHINA
+252 GPDVFNDDSQTHINA
-267 YTDKTYYYITADGSD
+267 YTDKTYYFITADGSN
-282 DGKRIPEAVQPTATP
+282 DGKRIPEAVQPTAAP
-297 DITINQYDDY
+297 DVTITEFDDY
-307 QFHEE
+307 QFHEV

-332 TEQTFDFTI
+332 SEQTFNFTI
-341 PNLITTEPVTIGIK
+341 PNLVTTEPVRIGIK
-355 PAAISNG
+355 PASISNG
-362 TTTMTT
+362 VTSMSTF
-368 AINGQPAQD
+368 INNQPAQN
-377 INGNSAFNFSFS
+377 INGESAFNFTF
-389 PINTSTLAT
+389 PAINDTRLAT
-398 QHVVSGATQLRQGLI
+398 QHNVSGVPAIRNGLI
-413 VDQVNL
+413 IDDVNL
-419 SSENLSITLTYQNNG
+419 TSSDLNITLNYQNNG
-434 VAGSVGYLDYIT
+434 IAGSIGYLDYIS
-446 VEARRMLTGIGS
+446 VEAKRTLTGIDD
-458 QFTFRYN
+458 QFKFKYN
-465 DARNILGVGE
+465 EARNIIGTGE
-475 FVISNAASIEQ
+475 FVISNATNIFE
-486 VWDVTD
+486 VWDITD

-498 ITNDAL
+498 VTNTTGG
-504 ANNFSF
+504 NFTF
-510 KAPMGEVREYIALD
+510 RAPMGEIRQYIAGD
-524 TSQFLIPSIEP
+524 TSRFLVPTIEP
-535 NSLLVNQ
+535 NSQVLNQ
-542 DLKGSVFSQGDV
+542 DLKGTIFADGDV
-554 EYIIITPDAFVSQA
+554 DYIIVTPENLASQA
-568 ERLADFHRNNSGM
+568 ERIAQFHRTNSGM
-581 IVKVVTLASIYNEFN
+581 IVKVVTLNSIYTEFN

-607 FIKYVYDNASTVD
+607 FFKYVYDNASTPE
-620 NRVKYVCMFGDAS
+620 NRLKYACLFGDTS

-638 RIEGNTNIVPV
+638 RIQGNTNIVPV
-649 YQAFDSF
+649 FQAYDSF
-656 NLTRGFMTD
+656 NLTSGFMSD
-665 DFYGMMDP
+665 DFYGMMDA
-673 DEGLLTIS
+673 DEGTMTVT

-687 LGRMLIL
+687 MGRMLVL
-694 DANQAKEM
+694 DPNQAKTI
-702 VDKTLTYYS
+702 VDKTLVYYT
-711 KESYGR
+711 KEAFGR

-732 SDKDLE
+732 SDKDLQ
-738 VDLDALGNTI
+738 VDLDALAEVI
-748 AQQKPFINITK
+748 SAEKPFINISK
-759 IHSDAYVQ
+759 IHTDAFVQ
-767 QSSAAGERY
+767 ESSAAGERY

-801 EDGLSG
+801 EDGLAG
-807 ERIFEKG
+807 ERIFEKR

-819 TNECRLPL
+819 ENDCRLPL
-827 FITITCE
+827 FVTITCE

-846 GEFMFWNE
+846 GEFMYWNE
-854 NGGAVALLTTTR
+854 NGGAVSLLTTTR

-880 ARYLFSYGSNEYQ
+880 ARYLFAYGSNEY
-893 PVSEALRQTKTL
+893 PTVAEALRQTKNL
-905 VTTTNKR
+905 VTTSNKR

-918 DPALKLAIPRPRV
+918 DPAMKLAIPRPRV

-952 KVKMAGNITDE
+952 RIKIAGNVTDDA
-963 FGNLLDTYNGTVFST
+963 GNLMNTYNGTVFST
-978 IYDKKIQRQTLA
+978 IYDKKIQRQTLS
-990 NDFPFVLDFE
+990 NDFPFIFNFE

-1006 FRGKSEVVDGNFE
+1006 FRGKSQVVAGNFA

-1042 KGDILEDHTGFNESF
+1042 KDGTLEDHTGYSVDL
-1057 KVGELDENA
+1057 KVGELNEDA
-1066 PVDNDPPVVNLFLN
+1066 PADNDAPVVNLFLN

-1100 SDENGINTASGIGHD
+1100 SDANGINTASGIGHD

-1126 PFVLNDYYETELND
+1126 PIILNDYYETELND

-1154 DGTHTL
+1154 EGQHTL
-1160 SLKAWDVY
+1160 SLRAWDVY
-1168 NNSSTTE
+1168 NNSTTTE

-1183 NNSLTITNV
+1183 SNSLTITNV

-1219 QVFTISGKVVRTLVG
+1219 QIFTISGKVVRTLIG
-1234 KTNAGATSKDF
+1234 KTNAGASSKDF
-1245 SSLSRDIV
+1245 SSLSRDII

>member
-1 MKKTLTF
+1 MKNTLTL
-8 LIGLLFISAS
+8 LIGILFISAH

-26 TWEDSPKEFLKENST
+26 VWNDTPTQFST
-41 TALPAFNEEYYVN
+41 ETTTIALPTFTKEYFVY
-54 NDDGTISFIAQ
+54 NDDATINFIAQ

-70 YVNKNTIQI
+70 AVNKNSIRI
-79 TNVAYGTISNQNLGG
+79 ENVAYGSISNQNLGG
-94 IDKRRLPTSIEAKI
+94 IDKRKLPTSIKSKI
-108 VNSSARGK
+108 LNSGARGK

-125 LINDNG
+125 LINENG
-131 VIKKVLS
+131 VVKKVLS
-138 FDVNYSFLARRP
+138 FDVSYNFLARRP
-150 NNSIAKNTAAV
+150 NSGFKNSEAI

-168 GNFYRFSV
+168 GNFYKFSV
-176 QESGIHRISAD
+176 EESGIHRLSAD

-197 NINPRKIK
+197 NINPRKLK

-211 RMIPHVNSEN
+211 RMIPHLN
-221 EYYDVTENAIS
+221 ELNQYYDVTENAIT
-232 VVGEEDGEFNA
+232 VVGEEDGQFNGE
-243 NDYILFYAE
+243 DYVLFYAE
-252 GSRKWNKDSQTHINA
+252 GPKKWNSDSQTHINA
-267 YTDKTYYYITADGSD
+267 YTDKTYYYITVDGSE
-282 DGKRIPEAVQPTATP
+282 DGKRIPEAIQPTATP
-297 DITINQYDDY
+297 DVIITQYNDY
-307 QFHEE
+307 QFHEV
-312 DNVNIVKLG
+312 DNINIVKLG

-332 TEQTFDFTI
+332 TEQTFDFTL
-341 PNLITTEPVTIGIK
+341 PNIVTTEPVRIGIK
-355 PAAISNG
+355 PASISNNA
-362 TTTMTT
+362 TSMSTF
-368 AINGQPAQD
+368 INGQPAQNS
-377 INGNSAFNFSFS
+377 NGQPAFNFNFAAIDGSS
-389 PINTSTLAT
+389 YAT
-398 QHVVSGATQLRQGLI
+398 QHIVSGSPQNRQGLI
-413 VDQVNL
+413 EDDVNL
-419 SSENLSITLTYQNNG
+419 SSEDLSITLNYQNNG
-434 VAGSVGYLDYIT
+434 VAGSVAYLDYISVAST
-446 VEARRMLTGIGS
+446 RMLMGVDD
-458 QFTFRYN
+458 QFMFQYN
-465 DARNILGVGE
+465 DARNIIGTGE
-475 FVISNAASIEQ
+475 FVISNAATIAQ
-486 VWDVTD
+486 VWDITD

-498 ITNDAL
+498 VTNDTA
-504 ANNFSF
+504 ASNFSF
-510 KAPMGEVREYIALD
+510 SAPMGEIRQYIALD
-524 TSQFLIPSIEP
+524 TSRFLIPSIEP
-535 NSLLVNQ
+535 NSLIPNQ
-542 DLKGSVFSQGDV
+542 DLKGGVFADGDV
-554 EYIIITPDAFVSQA
+554 EYIIISPESFVGQA

-581 IVKVVTLASIYNEFN
+581 IVKVVTLKSIYTEFN

-607 FIKYVYDNASTVD
+607 FLKYVYDNASTPE
-620 NRVKYVCMFGDAS
+620 NRIKYVCFFGDAS

-638 RIEGNTNIVPV
+638 RIQGNTNIVPV
-649 YQAFDSF
+649 YQAYDSF
-656 NLTRGFMTD
+656 NLTRGYMTD
-665 DFYGMMDP
+665 DFYGMMD
-673 DEGLLTIS
+673 DTEGLMSIT

-687 LGRMLIL
+687 LGRMLIS
-694 DANQAKEM
+694 DANQAQKM
-702 VDKTLTYYS
+702 VDKTLSYYA

-717 WRNTVTIVSDDAENN
+717 WRNTVTIISDDAQNN

-748 AQQKPFINITK
+748 ALQKPFINISK
-759 IHSDAYVQ
+759 IHSDAFVQ

-776 PEVNEAIKDNIALGS
+776 PEVTEAIKDNIALGS

-801 EDGLSG
+801 EDGLAG
-807 ERIFEKG
+807 ERIFEKV

-819 TNECRLPL
+819 TNACRLPL

-834 YTRFDNPLRETA
+834 YTRFDNPLRQTA

-854 NGGAVALLTTTR
+854 NGGAVSLLTTTR

-880 ARYLFSYGSNEYQ
+880 ARYLFSYGSNEYE
-893 PVSEALRQTKTL
+893 PISEALRLTKNQVSTS
-905 VTTTNKR
+905 NKR

-963 FGNLLDTYNGTVFST
+963 LGNLLSTYNGTVFST

-1006 FRGKSEVVDGNFE
+1006 FRGKAEVVDGNFE

-1042 KGDILEDHTGFNESF
+1042 KGDVLEDHTGVNEAF
-1057 KVGELDENA
+1057 KVGELNENA
-1066 PVDNDPPVVNLFLN
+1066 PIDNEPPVVNLFMN

-1087 GITNES
+1087 GITNEA

-1183 NNSLTITNV
+1183 NNSLVINNV

-1205 WFNHNSSSELDIMV
+1205 WFNHNSSSELDIMI
-1219 QVFTISGKVVRTLVG
+1219 QVFTVSGKVVRTLIG
-1234 KTNAGATSKDF
+1234 KTNAGASSKDF
-1245 SSLSRDIV
+1245 GSLSRDIL

>member
-1 MKKTLTF
+1 M
-8 LIGLLFISAS
+8 SAN

-26 TWEDSPKEFLKENST
+26 EWNDTPTQFST
-41 TALPAFNEEYYVN
+41 ETTTIALPTFNKEYFVY
-54 NDDGTISFIAQ
+54 NDDATISFITQ
-65 WDDDR
+65 WNDDR
-70 YVNKNTIQI
+70 SVNKNSIRI
-79 TNVAYGTISNQNLGG
+79 ENVAYGTISNQNLGG
-94 IDKRRLPTSIEAKI
+94 IDKRKLPTAIKSKI
-108 VNSSARGK
+108 LNSGARGK
-116 NAHILIVSP
+116 NAHILVVSP
-125 LINDNG
+125 LINENG
-131 VIKKVLS
+131 IVKKVLS
-138 FDVNYSFLARRP
+138 FDVSYNFLARRS
-150 NNSIAKNTAAV
+150 NSVFKNSESITN
-161 TSSVLAS
+161 SVLAT
-168 GNFYRFSV
+168 GNFYKFSV
-176 QESGIHRISAD
+176 EESGIYRLSAD

-197 NINPRKIK
+197 NINPRKLK

-211 RMIPHVNSEN
+211 RMIPYLNSLN
-221 EYYDVTENAIS
+221 EYFDVEENAIT
-232 VVGEEDGEFNA
+232 VFGEEDGQFNGE
-243 NDYILFYAE
+243 DYVLFYAE
-252 GSRKWNKDSQTHINA
+252 GPKKWSSDSQTHINA
-267 YTDKTYYYITADGSD
+267 YTDKTYYYITADGSE
-282 DGKRIPEAVQPTATP
+282 DGKRINEFIQPSGAP
-297 DITINQYDDY
+297 DVVITQYDDY
-307 QFHEE
+307 QFHEL
-312 DNVNIVKLG
+312 DNANIVKLG
-321 RRWFGEVFNIE
+321 RRWFGEIFNIE

-341 PNLITTEPVTIGIK
+341 ENLVTTEPVRVGIK
-355 PAAISNG
+355 VAAISNG
-362 TTTMTT
+362 STSMATF
-368 AINGQPAQD
+368 INGQPAQN
-377 INGNSAFNFSFS
+377 INGQPAFNFNFAAISGS
-389 PINTSTLAT
+389 SYAT
-398 QHVVSGATQLRQGLI
+398 QHIVSGVTQERLGLI
-413 VDQVNL
+413 EDDITL
-419 SSENLSITLTYQNNG
+419 SSDNLSITLNYQNNG
-434 VAGSVGYLDYIT
+434 IAGSVGYLDYIS
-446 VEARRMLTGIGS
+446 VASKRMLMGIDD
-458 QFTFRYN
+458 QFMFQYN
-465 DARNILGVGE
+465 DARNVLGTGE
-475 FVISNAASIEQ
+475 FVISNAAKISE
-486 VWDVTD
+486 VWDITD

-498 ITNDAL
+498 ATNNTA
-504 ANNFSF
+504 ASNFSF
-510 KAPMGEVREYIALD
+510 SVPMGEIRQYIALD
-524 TSQFLIPSIEP
+524 TSRFLIPSIEP
-535 NSLLVNQ
+535 NSLVPNQ
-542 DLKGSVFSQGDV
+542 NLKGNIFADGDV
-554 EYIIITPDAFVSQA
+554 EYIIISPEAFVTQA
-568 ERLADFHRNNSGM
+568 ERLADFHRTNSGM
-581 IVKVVTLASIYNEFN
+581 IVKVVTLKSIYTEFN
-596 TGNPDIGAIRN
+596 TGNADIGAIRN
-607 FIKYVYDNASTVD
+607 FLRYVYNNASSEENRIKYV
-620 NRVKYVCMFGDAS
+620 CFFGDAS
-633 YDYKD
+633 YDYKE

-649 YQAFDSF
+649 YHAYDSF
-656 NLTRGFMTD
+656 NLTRGYMTD
-665 DFYGMMDP
+665 DFYGMMDE
-673 DEGLLTIS
+673 DEGTMIFS

-694 DANQAKEM
+694 DVNQAKEM

-711 KESYGR
+711 KEAYGR
-717 WRNTVTIVSDDAENN
+717 WRNTVTIVSDDAENE

-748 AQQKPFINITK
+748 EVNKPFINISK
-759 IHSDAYVQ
+759 IHSDAFVQ

-776 PEVNEAIKDNIALGS
+776 PEVTEAIKDNIALGS

-801 EDGLSG
+801 EDGLAG
-807 ERIFEKG
+807 ERIFEKV

-834 YTRFDNPLRETA
+834 YTRFDNPLRQTA
-846 GEFMFWNE
+846 GEFMYWNE

-880 ARYLFSYGSNEYQ
+880 ARYLFSYGSNEYE
-893 PVSEALRQTKTL
+893 PVSEALRQTKNQ
-905 VTTTNKR
+905 VTTSNKR

-963 FGNLLDTYNGTVFST
+963 FGNLLDSYNGTVFST

-990 NDFPFVLDFE
+990 NDYQFILDFE

-1006 FRGKSEVVDGNFE
+1006 FRGKAEVVDGNFE

-1042 KGDILEDHTGFNESF
+1042 KGGTLEDNTGVNVNF
-1057 KVGELDENA
+1057 KVGELNEDA
-1066 PVDNDPPVVNLFLN
+1066 PLDNEPPIVNLFLN

-1087 GITNES
+1087 GITNEA

-1100 SDENGINTASGIGHD
+1100 SDDNGINTASGIGHD
-1115 IVAILDGDEVN
+1115 IVGILDGDEAN

-1154 DGTHTL
+1154 DGEHTL

-1168 NNSSTTE
+1168 NNSTTTE

-1183 NNSLTITNV
+1183 SNSLVINNV

-1234 KTNAGATSKDF
+1234 KTNAGASSKDF
-1245 SSLSRDIV
+1245 GSLSRDIV

-1277 PLTNQKVEKFEKLVI
+1277 PFTNQKVEKFEKLVI